1 MKNRTIG
8 YLCNGKRCDY
18 CESRMHPGEKHN
30 CRHTTD
36 KKYAKYRFRL
46 LRKYNKIDD
55 HMWME
60 VER

>member
-1 MKNRTIG
+1 MMKIIG

-36 KKYAKYRFRL
+36 KKFAKYRFRL

-55 HMWME
+55 HM
-60 VER
+60 

>member
-1 MKNRTIG
+1 MMKIIG
-8 YLCNGKRCDY
+8 YLCNGKHCDY
-18 CESRMHPGEKHN
+18 CESRMHPDEKHS

-46 LRKYNKIDD
+46 RRKYNKIDD

-60 VER
+60 VEK